1 MLRVLTSCQTDLI
14 DVNAIFSQAVIPDN
28 EYTRG
33 AVEEIDGG
41 QLLPGA
47 TGFISKYGQ
56 QLPLSELSTGC
67 KAAILVPLV
76 DGTLNMAEAGC
87 NALQYVIAH
96 CTDVDILYPHAKE
109 PCLAA
114 VRTMR
119 GPVMWGS
126 LLCNTPAELIAAQ
139 KLGDSQC

>member
-1 MLRVLTSCQTDLI
+1 MLRVLISCQTDLI
-14 DVNAIFSQAVIPDN
+14 DVNAIFSQTVIPDN
-28 EYTRG
+28 EYTQG
-33 AVEEIDGG
+33 AVQEIDEGR
-41 QLLPGA
+41 LLPGA
-47 TGFISKYGQ
+47 AGFISKYGP

-76 DGTLNMAEAGC
+76 HGVLNMSEVGC

-119 GPVMWGS
+119 GPVLWGS
-126 LLCNTPAELIAAQ
+126 ILCNTPAELIAAQ
-139 KLGDSQC
+139 KSGDVQC